1 MDFYLFH
8 LMPYH
13 PLSEDFDDYSSSW
26 VVYPNGNFDPERG
39 HELYHEY
46 LDQLVQAETLGW
58 DGICVNEH
66 HQNTYGTM
74 PNPNIIAGMLAMRTS
89 RVRIAILGNGLPIRD
104 HPQRVAEEIA
114 LLDVISNG
122 RIIIGFVRGIGPEYF
137 SMGFNPAHSRE
148 RFDEAQ
154 ELVIKA
160 WTSTE
165 PFEYYSKHYKFRHV
179 NVWPRP
185 IQKPHPPI
193 WCPSTGSLETIEYA
207 AHPDRKY
214 PLLLDYTSKD
224 AIARHFDVYREAA
237 DGYGYEASPS
247 QLGWLIPTYVAETD
261 AQARTEVKE
270 HLLWLYHKGLKIPP
284 EMIFPYGYISRRSY
298 RPVMKMWE
306 SFYPAPTALDLDD
319 LIEGGHALVGSV
331 DSIGEQLESVIEDSG
346 VGIFVPLLQFG
357 NMPHWKA
364 TKNMEIFSKEIMTKI
379 RDRDHSAG
387 VVSPWATHEGRPEV
401 AEMTESTRS

>member
-1 MDFYLFH
+1 MDFYMFH

-13 PLSEDFDDYSSSW
+13 PLSEDFDQYRAAW
-26 VVYPNGNFDPERG
+26 TIYPNKHFDPERG
-39 HELYHEY
+39 HELYRNY
-46 LDQLVQAETLGW
+46 LDQLVMAESLGW
-58 DGICVNEH
+58 DGVCVNEH

-74 PNPNIIAGMLAMRTS
+74 PNPNIMAGVVAARTNRI
-89 RVRIAILGNGLPIRD
+89 RVAILGNGLPLRD

-114 LLDVISNG
+114 MLDVISNG

-137 SMGFNPAHSRE
+137 NLGLNPAHSRE

-154 ELVIKA
+154 DLILKC
-160 WTSTE
+160 WMSTE
-165 PFEYYSKHYKFRHV
+165 PFEHYGKHYKFRHL

-185 IQKPHPPI
+185 IQKPHPPV

-207 AHPDRKY
+207 AHPDRKF
-214 PLLLDYTSKD
+214 PLLLDYTRKD
-224 AIARHFDVYREAA
+224 AIKKLFDKYREIAN
-237 DGYGYEASPS
+237 GFGYEASPS

-261 AQARTEVKE
+261 EQARQEAGE

-298 RPVMKMWE
+298 KPVMKTWE
-306 SFYPAPTALDLDD
+306 SFYPAPTALGLAD

-331 DSIGEQLESVIEDSG
+331 DTVMEQIEEIIVDAG
-346 VGIFVPLLQFG
+346 VGIFVPLMQFG

-364 TKNMEIFSKEIMTKI
+364 VKNMEIFSKEIMAKI
-379 RDRDHSAG
+379 RARDRAAG
-387 VVSPWATHEGRPEV
+387 VTSPWSTDEG
-401 AEMTESTRS
+401 AQAAA